1 MPGRSPEGT
10 AMPGGATAEH
20 IASAGRLGSG
30 PALGPQAEPTRRGLR
45 HPPAGVPVRLP
56 THPGRFLQRH
66 YLAPLALSQ
75 SDAARRL
82 GMSRRRL
89 HEIVH
94 GQRAVSPDT
103 ALRCALVFGSD
114 AAFLL
119 ALQSAWD
126 SFHAWK
132 QMRTRSRLASHP

>member
-1 MPGRSPEGT
+1 M
-10 AMPGGATAEH
+10 
-20 IASAGRLGSG
+20 
-30 PALGPQAEPTRRGLR
+30 
-45 HPPAGVPVRLP
+45 PPAGVPLRMPL
-56 THPGRFLQRH
+56 HPGRFLQRH
-66 YLAPLALSQ
+66 YLAPLAMTQ
-75 SDAARRL
+75 TDAARKL

-114 AAFLL
+114 ASFWL
-119 ALQSAWD
+119 ALQSSWD

-132 QMRTRSRLASHP
+132 LLRAQSRGPATS

>member
-1 MPGRSPEGT
+1 MDARQTFPRDL
-10 AMPGGATAEH
+10 
-20 IASAGRLGSG
+20 RL
-30 PALGPQAEPTRRGLR
+30 
-45 HPPAGVPVRLP
+45 PPAGVPVRLP
-56 THPGRFLQRH
+56 LHPGRFLQRH
-66 YLAPLALSQ
+66 YLEPLALTQ
-75 SDAARRL
+75 TDAASRL

-94 GQRAVSPDT
+94 GQRGVSPDT

-114 AAFLL
+114 VSFWL

-132 QMRTRSRLASHP
+132 QLRAQSRRTPSL

>member
-1 MPGRSPEGT
+1 MSPVQRT
-10 AMPGGATAEH
+10 
-20 IASAGRLGSG
+20 G
-30 PALGPQAEPTRRGLR
+30 PHLR

-56 THPGRFLQRH
+56 PHPGRFLQRH
-66 YLAPLALSQ
+66 YLAPLALTQ
-75 SDAARRL
+75 SDAARHL

-89 HEIVH
+89 HELVH

-119 ALQSAWD
+119 AMQSAWD

-132 QMRTRSRLASHP
+132 QLRAQSRRPTTP

>member
-1 MPGRSPEGT
+1 MKVSP
-10 AMPGGATAEH
+10 
-20 IASAGRLGSG
+20 IA
-30 PALGPQAEPTRRGLR
+30 LR
-45 HPPAGVPVRLP
+45 HPPAGVPVRRPL
-56 THPGRFLQRH
+56 HPGRFLQRH
-66 YLAPLALSQ
+66 YLAPLALTQ
-75 SDAARRL
+75 TDAAGLL

-89 HEIVH
+89 HELVH

-114 AAFLL
+114 AAFWL

-132 QMRTRSRLASHP
+132 LLRTRSRAPSRGLSTP

>member
-1 MPGRSPEGT
+1 MSPVQ
-10 AMPGGATAEH
+10 H
-20 IASAGRLGSG
+20 AGRH
-30 PALGPQAEPTRRGLR
+30 LR
-45 HPPAGVPVRLP
+45 HPPAGVPARLP
-56 THPGRFLQRH
+56 PHPGRFLQRH
-66 YLAPLALSQ
+66 YLAPLAINQ

-89 HEIVH
+89 HELVH

-119 ALQSAWD
+119 AMQAAWD

-132 QMRTRSRLASHP
+132 QMRAQPRPSPQP

>member
-1 MPGRSPEGT
+1 MSLAQRTGQ
-10 AMPGGATAEH
+10 H
-20 IASAGRLGSG
+20 
-30 PALGPQAEPTRRGLR
+30 LR

-56 THPGRFLQRH
+56 RHPGPFLQRH
-66 YLAPLALSQ
+66 YLTPLALTQ
-75 SDAARRL
+75 TDAARCL

-89 HEIVH
+89 HELVH

-114 AAFLL
+114 AGFLL
-119 ALQSAWD
+119 AMQSAWD

-132 QMRTRSRLASHP
+132 LMRAESRRPNPP

>member
-1 MPGRSPEGT
+1 MKPTPRGSFRPARQVMRPGARL
-10 AMPGGATAEH
+10 AT
-20 IASAGRLGSG
+20 
-30 PALGPQAEPTRRGLR
+30 
-45 HPPAGVPVRLP
+45 PPVGVPVRRP
-56 THPGRFLQRH
+56 THPGHFLQRH
-66 YLAPLALSQ
+66 YLGPLSMTQ
-75 SDAARRL
+75 TDAAGLL

-119 ALQSAWD
+119 SLQSAWD

-132 QMRTRSRLASHP
+132 QLCAKSRSAAPN

>member
-1 MPGRSPEGT
+1 MSLVQRTGQ
-10 AMPGGATAEH
+10 H
-20 IASAGRLGSG
+20 
-30 PALGPQAEPTRRGLR
+30 LR
-45 HPPAGVPVRLP
+45 YPPAGVPVRLP
-56 THPGRFLQRH
+56 THPGCFLQRH
-66 YLAPLALSQ
+66 YLAPLAMNQ

-89 HEIVH
+89 HELVH

-119 ALQSAWD
+119 AMQSAWD

-132 QMRTRSRLASHP
+132 QMRADARTPTQP

>member
-1 MPGRSPEGT
+1 M
-10 AMPGGATAEH
+10 
-20 IASAGRLGSG
+20 
-30 PALGPQAEPTRRGLR
+30 
-45 HPPAGVPVRLP
+45 RLP
-56 THPGRFLQRH
+56 CHPGPFLQRH
-66 YLAPLALSQ
+66 YLTPLALSQ

-89 HEIVH
+89 HELVH

-103 ALRCALVFGSD
+103 ALRCALVLGSN

-119 ALQSAWD
+119 AMQAAWD

-132 QMRTRSRLASHP
+132 HLRAQSRHSSQH

>member
-1 MPGRSPEGT
+1 MSLVQDTSQHR
-10 AMPGGATAEH
+10 
-20 IASAGRLGSG
+20 
-30 PALGPQAEPTRRGLR
+30 R

-56 THPGRFLQRH
+56 AHPGRFLQRH
-66 YLAPLALSQ
+66 YLAPLAMTQ
-75 SDAARRL
+75 SEAARHL

-89 HEIVH
+89 HELVH

-119 ALQSAWD
+119 AMQAAWD

-132 QMRTRSRLASHP
+132 LMRAQSRRSLQP

>member
-1 MPGRSPEGT
+1 MSPLLRTGQ
-10 AMPGGATAEH
+10 H
-20 IASAGRLGSG
+20 
-30 PALGPQAEPTRRGLR
+30 LR
-45 HPPAGVPVRLP
+45 HAPAGVPVRLP
-56 THPGRFLQRH
+56 LHPGRVLQRP
-66 YLAPLALSQ
+66 YRGPLAIDQ

-89 HEIVH
+89 HELVH

-114 AAFLL
+114 TAFLL
-119 ALQSAWD
+119 GLQSAWD

-132 QMRTRSRLASHP
+132 QMRADARRALQP